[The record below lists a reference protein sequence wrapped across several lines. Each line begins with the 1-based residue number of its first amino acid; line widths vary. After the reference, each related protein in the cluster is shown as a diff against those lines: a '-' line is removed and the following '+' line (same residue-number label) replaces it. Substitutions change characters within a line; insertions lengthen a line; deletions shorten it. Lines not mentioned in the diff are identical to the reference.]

1 MTGMAATE
9 TAETGTPTDAAETAV
24 RPAVKCLVW
33 DLDNTLWQ
41 GTLLEHDELVLR
53 PGVLETLRALDER
66 GILQSVASRNEY
78 DDAWAKLESLGVADY
93 FVLPHIGWGR
103 KSDAVRAVAE
113 QLNFA
118 QNTIA
123 FIDDQHTERAE
134 VAYHLPDVRCYDAPE
149 AAGLP
154 DLPGF
159 TPTVTSD
166 ARRRRAMYQEK
177 FRREAAQS
185 EFNGPDEDFL
195 RTLAMRMRI
204 ARADKDDLARVE
216 ELTLRTSQMN
226 ATGVHYSDADLR
238 ALLTDPDHEVLITTV
253 EDRFGSHGAVGVAL
267 LERHPGRWRLKLLAT
282 SCRVVTFGIGTQLL
296 RWTADQ
302 AARAGAHLEA
312 DFRRTDRNRI
322 MEVAY
327 RFAGFD
333 SKPCACQEDGRE
345 TAADAPADVQ
355 RLHLVPQRQTAPTTL
370 TVTGPVLWSGDGT
383 GKPWA

>member
-1 MTGMAATE
+1 M
-9 TAETGTPTDAAETAV
+9 
-24 RPAVKCLVW
+24 
-33 DLDNTLWQ
+33 
-41 GTLLEHDELVLR
+41 
-53 PGVLETLRALDER
+53 
-66 GILQSVASRNEY
+66 
-78 DDAWAKLESLGVADY
+78 
-93 FVLPHIGWGR
+93 
-103 KSDAVRAVAE
+103 
-113 QLNFA
+113 
-118 QNTIA
+118 
-123 FIDDQHTERAE
+123 
-134 VAYHLPDVRCYDAPE
+134 
-149 AAGLP
+149 
-154 DLPGF
+154 
-159 TPTVTSD
+159 
-166 ARRRRAMYQEK
+166 
-177 FRREAAQS
+177 
-185 EFNGPDEDFL
+185 
-195 RTLAMRMRI
+195 
-204 ARADKDDLARVE
+204 
-216 ELTLRTSQMN
+216 
-226 ATGVHYSDADLR
+226 
-238 ALLTDPDHEVLITTV
+238 LITTV

-355 RLHLVPQRQTAPTTL
+355 CLHLVPQRQTAPTTL